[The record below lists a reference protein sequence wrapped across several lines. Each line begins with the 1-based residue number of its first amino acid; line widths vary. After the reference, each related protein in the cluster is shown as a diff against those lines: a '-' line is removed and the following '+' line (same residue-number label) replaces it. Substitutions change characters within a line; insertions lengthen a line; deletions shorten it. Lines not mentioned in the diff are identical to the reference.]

1 VDWEAVVA
9 VCGVVLA
16 FVAFVCE
23 EAEGVT
29 ADVTALGAV
38 TAAGPGVTT
47 ERDGVDGATLGLV
60 ALATGVLTVAG
71 GTVTGATGTG
81 AETGGVFAFATGVL
95 TVAGGTV
102 TGATGTGAE
111 TGGVFAFATGTLT
124 VAVGTVTPAGGGA
137 GAGGVVTGGTVAV
150 TTGAVTVTA
159 GVFGGTPTAGAVTGA
174 AGTVAVGT
182 GTLVPGRAV
191 PWAMAEPAHAPSAS
205 RETRMA
211 GPRVPRTVIEDL
223 VTFSAFETGRFEP
236 LDGGRRVLLAS
247 ESSPRAAAACPRAR
261 RRARGMRA
269 LLAARADHGER

>member
-81 AETGGVFAFATGVL
+81 AETGGVFAFATG
-95 TVAGGTV
+95 A
-102 TGATGTGAE
+102 
-111 TGGVFAFATGTLT
+111 LT

-223 VTFSAFETGRFEP
+223 VTFSAFETVRFEP
-236 LDGGRRVLLAS
+236 LERLVEKRLACGPRSRHEGSGSDSHGGDGGRRVLLAS

>member
-1 VDWEAVVA
+1 MA

-60 ALATGVLTVAG
+60 AL
-71 GTVTGATGTG
+71 
-81 AETGGVFAFATGVL
+81 ATGVL

-247 ESSPRAAAACPRAR
+247 ELSPRDAAACPRAR
-261 RRARGMRA
+261 RAGHAGCRRYLRLAPTMASARNMPT
-269 LLAARADHGER
+269 LSAAPPTTKVDHVPAWVAASVA